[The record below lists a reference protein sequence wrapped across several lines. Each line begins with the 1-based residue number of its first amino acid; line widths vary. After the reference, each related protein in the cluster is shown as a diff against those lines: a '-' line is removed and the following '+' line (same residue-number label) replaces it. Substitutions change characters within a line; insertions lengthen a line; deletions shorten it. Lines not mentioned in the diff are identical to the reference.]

1 MAKSKAKTK
10 KETPEEPEAPKA
22 EVKPAEKPKAKPT
35 PKAETPKAPKPKKSK
50 VVGPDG
56 GFGVPSVEPL
66 ARPEERKIRLV
77 SLYRRP
83 MDITLEHEVYCKA
96 LGRCVCSTRAVGRW
110 ERVEKGS
117 REQALRERELRI
129 PKSFTLRF
137 GDKSEP
143 LHEAAQRCTDV
154 KIRLTRK
161 PQHLK
166 ILPV

>member
-1 MAKSKAKTK
+1 MAKSKATKTK
-10 KETPEEPEAPKA
+10 KATEKTEAPK
-22 EVKPAEKPKAKPT
+22 VEKPEA
-35 PKAETPKAPKPKKSK
+35 KAEPKAPKKVDPPKKSK

-56 GFGVPSVEPL
+56 GFGVPSDEPL
-66 ARPEERKIRLV
+66 AKPEERKVRLV

-83 MDITLEHEVYCKA
+83 MDITLEHEIYCKA

-117 REQALRERELRI
+117 RAQTLREREIRI

-137 GDKSEP
+137 GEKSEP

-154 KIRLTRK
+154 KNHSNCK

-166 ILPV
+166 VLPA